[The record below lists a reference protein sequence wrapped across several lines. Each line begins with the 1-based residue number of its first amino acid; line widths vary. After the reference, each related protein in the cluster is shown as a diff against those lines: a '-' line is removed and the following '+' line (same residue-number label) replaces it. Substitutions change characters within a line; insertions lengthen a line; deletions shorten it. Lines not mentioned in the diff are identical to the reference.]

1 MTSVIISTPAARA
14 ASRAVS
20 TSATSRAKA
29 NAALPGMALESAS
42 AWPAMSYSI
51 HYWPGLAQSETR
63 IGALSHLNPAPG
75 DQLQNQDDEGNNE
88 QNVNQTARDMKT
100 QAKRPKN
107 KKNYQDVP
115 KHKIEVLFSVGLRLM
130 NRRRPVPRMPPS
142 PYPHLSESQRG
153 AASSPILERRP
164 STHLTRSVCAPGWIR
179 LLTRQALAT
188 SGSRKGKAGL
198 DMPCGGAPSFTRITG
213 LQNREQHEVEKQS
226 CRSSKEQRTD

>member
-1 MTSVIISTPAARA
+1 MLCFGSQKPGSAR
-14 ASRAVS
+14 
-20 TSATSRAKA
+20 KA
-29 NAALPGMALESAS
+29 NAGLPGMALESAS

-51 HYWPGLAQSETR
+51 HHWPGLAQSKTR

-88 QNVNQTARDMKT
+88 QNVNQTARDVKT

-130 NRRRPVPRMPPS
+130 NRRRPVMRMPP
-142 PYPHLSESQRG
+142 PPHPHLSESQRG

-164 STHLTRSVCAPGWIR
+164 STHLTRSVCRINNRIQPGAQMTVWQILKTAPFSR
-179 LLTRQALAT
+179 LSAAERRA
-188 SGSRKGKAGL
+188 
-198 DMPCGGAPSFTRITG
+198 
-213 LQNREQHEVEKQS
+213 
-226 CRSSKEQRTD
+226 